1 MIDPPNPS
9 PQLRLEGLLA
19 GRPGQ
24 WTFAANNTAQ
34 ELQRRNRNSYWYLI
48 SEFYF
53 IYYISTNDTSKL
65 NEISDG
71 LI

>member
-9 PQLRLEGLLA
+9 PQLRVEGLLA

-24 WTFAANNTAQ
+24 WTFAANMAQ
-34 ELQRRNRNSYWYLI
+34 ELRRNRNSYWYLI

-53 IYYISTNDTSKL
+53 LYYISTNDTSKL
-65 NEISDG
+65 NEISNG